1 MILLVGT
8 EDGGVDLC
16 HNKCIFL
23 SNDDGVLIKLT
34 VRPSLSKYKNHN
46 YQYYYFD

>member
-1 MILLVGT
+1 MAELTCVTI
-8 EDGGVDLC
+8 
-16 HNKCIFL
+16 NAIFL
-23 SNDDGVLIKLT
+23 SDDDGVLINLT